1 MRLSH
6 NVHHIINT
14 HRRHLGS
21 TPTTA
26 SAQPAATATPRR
38 HADTRGSCTRP
49 SLRPHHNHTMRSH
62 VCRHHTIINMGQ
74 AVPTPTSSSLP
85 YRQYLALII
94 IITSAAL
101 LNSGTLS
108 ILDPTSETYRSVR
121 HISPATSSNQPRAI
135 PQPTS
140 PPSPVTSTTHYVN
153 TISTSQ
159 SALPN
164 VHTIPHT

>member
-1 MRLSH
+1 
-6 NVHHIINT
+6 
-14 HRRHLGS
+14 
-21 TPTTA
+21 
-26 SAQPAATATPRR
+26 
-38 HADTRGSCTRP
+38 
-49 SLRPHHNHTMRSH
+49 MRSH

-85 YRQYLALII
+85 YRQYLASII

-140 PPSPVTSTTHYVN
+140 PPLPVSSTTHYVN

-159 SALPN
+159 SALPMSIPCPIPEPTCGSAPAVYAAN
-164 VHTIPHT
+164 RATTAQSPGATLLRRDEHTTTDRPPIG

>member
-1 MRLSH
+1 MQRTCEIPNVRLGGLCI
-6 NVHHIINT
+6 HHIIIT
-14 HRRHLGS
+14 HRRRLGS

-49 SLRPHHNHTMRSH
+49 SLRPHYDHHHYHTGN
-62 VCRHHTIINMGQ
+62 T
-74 AVPTPTSSSLP
+74 
-85 YRQYLALII
+85 YLAFII

-140 PPSPVTSTTHYVN
+140 PPSPVTSTTHYIN

-159 SALPN
+159 SALPD

>member
-1 MRLSH
+1 MRLPH
-6 NVHHIINT
+6 NIHHIIIM
-14 HRRHLGS
+14 HRRRLGS

-26 SAQPAATATPRR
+26 SAQPAAMDTPRR
-38 HADTRGSCTRP
+38 HADTRSPCTRP
-49 SLRPHHNHTMRSH
+49 PLRPHYNHNMQSH
-62 VCRHHTIINMGQ
+62 VCWHHTIINMGQ

-108 ILDPTSETYRSVR
+108 ILDPTSEAYRSVR

-140 PPSPVTSTTHYVN
+140 PPSPVTSTTHCID